1 MKNRF
6 QKKIFLAFVGLF
18 ALVGGSVFCIVMYLG
33 KMNIY
38 GSMEKQYRY
47 VNENAY
53 TRFANQYNEID
64 SMTDGWILS
73 GTVQNSL
80 LNEPLD
86 TQAEADVE
94 ASMSVFQGKSIDYYL
109 YVDNKFN
116 IFSQKNLDI
125 EPAQFYSLP
134 MIRALKDYG
143 KTCFYWGKD
152 EIFGSGEEHLFV
164 LRYVRSVSH
173 DNEPGILCLRLASDY
188 MNQIFK
194 NMTDDD
200 CVQLL
205 YDSSGQLCD
214 MYNPSEYAMTEK
226 KLSWIHEQMRAET
239 PEISNEGFVCT
250 STGSNTAYSIVT
262 YVPGSIVNRYVY
274 EVYIVFII
282 AGLAAFVLI
291 IFLSGAVSRRLTAP
305 VKEINDYMQ
314 RFDESKL
321 GEYLNLHTNTELDT
335 IGSSYNAMIDK
346 VGMLMNK
353 VREDEKVLREQEIHS
368 LVNQLHPHF
377 LYNTLDTIYMLAR
390 ISHEETIMKMIYAL
404 SKYLRINLSKGADEI
419 PLSKEFEHVCA
430 YMDIQ
435 KIRNDGL
442 FDYETVCDD
451 SVKDLRICN
460 LILQPLAENAVKH
473 GFSEISEG
481 GFIKLTAG
489 RRENCLVMTVENNGL
504 PIEDEQ
510 LAALN
515 AMEKLPAE
523 AVIKAEES
531 REGGYGL
538 MNIVARLRL
547 KYGSI
552 RFYYTT
558 GETTVC
564 TIEIPLEAIR
574 KGDDGHEV

>member
-6 QKKIFLAFVGLF
+6 QKKIFLTFVSLF
-18 ALVGGSVFCIVMYLG
+18 AVVGGIVFFVIMHIG
-33 KMNIY
+33 KINLY
-38 GSMEKQYRY
+38 DSMEKQYSY

-53 TRFANQYNEID
+53 ICFANQYREID

-73 GTVQNSL
+73 GTVQKSL
-80 LNEPLD
+80 LNHSLD
-86 TQAEADVE
+86 RQGRENVE
-94 ASMSVFQGKSIDYYL
+94 ASMSIFQGKSIDYYM

-116 IFSQKNLDI
+116 IYSPKNLDI
-125 EPAQFYSLP
+125 SSSEFYNLP
-134 MIRALKDYG
+134 MVRALRNYG

-152 EIFGSGEEHLFV
+152 EIFGSGENHLFV
-164 LRYVRSVSH
+164 LRYVRSVTH
-173 DNEPGILCLRLASDY
+173 DTMPGILCLRMASDY
-188 MNQIFK
+188 MNQIFE

-214 MYNPSEYAMTEK
+214 MYNPSGHAMTDK
-226 KLSWIHEQMRAET
+226 RLSWIQSRMASET
-239 PEISNEGFVCT
+239 SEISGEGFVCT
-250 STGSNTAYSIVT
+250 ATGENTAYSIVT
-262 YVPGSIVNRYVY
+262 YVPDNIINRYVY
-274 EVYIVFII
+274 EVYSVFII
-282 AGLAAFVLI
+282 AGIAAFGLI
-291 IFLSGAVSRRLTAP
+291 IFFSGAMSRRLTAP

-314 RFDESKL
+314 QFDESKL
-321 GEYLNLHTNTELDT
+321 GEYLYLHTNTELDT
-335 IGSSYNAMIDK
+335 IGSSYNAMIDR

-353 VREDEKVLREQEIHS
+353 VREDEKMIRDQEIHS

-390 ISHEETIMKMIYAL
+390 MSREETIMKMIYAL

-451 SVKDLRICN
+451 SVKDLRICK

-473 GFSEISEG
+473 GFSEMSEG
-481 GFIKLTAG
+481 GHIKITAG
-489 RRENCLVMTVENNGL
+489 QRENRLVMTVENNGL
-504 PIEDEQ
+504 SIADDWLE
-510 LAALN
+510 ALN
-515 AMEKLPAE
+515 AMEGLPLE
-523 AVIKAEES
+523 TLGKS
-531 REGGYGL
+531 KQGSDGGYGL
-538 MNIVARLRL
+538 MNIVMRLRL
-547 KYGSI
+547 KYGDI

-558 GETTVC
+558 GELTVC
-564 TIEIPLEAIR
+564 TIEIPLDAIG
-574 KGDDGHEV
+574 KGDDGYEA